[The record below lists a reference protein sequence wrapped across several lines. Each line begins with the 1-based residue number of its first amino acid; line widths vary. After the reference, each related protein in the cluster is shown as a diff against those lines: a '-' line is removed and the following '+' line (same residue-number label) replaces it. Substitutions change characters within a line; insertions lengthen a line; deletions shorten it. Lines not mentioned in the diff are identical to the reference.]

1 MTSDVKPKLFPR
13 NTKGNDLLILID
25 GHALVHRS
33 FHAIQQPLTVSTTG
47 EDVRGVYGFVNAF
60 LRTLGEWH
68 PSHVAITFDLPAP
81 TFRHKMFDQY
91 KAHRPPTPPELRT
104 QFDRVRQ
111 VMTAFKVPIFELE
124 GFEADDLLGTLSRQA
139 EESDIDTLILTGD
152 SDTFQLVSRRVK
164 VLMSSSVQNRSL
176 YDVDAVKERYGG
188 LGPEYVAEIK
198 ALQGDSSDNIP
209 GVPGVGIKTAIKL
222 LTDYGSLDGVFQNLE
237 NVKPPRAK
245 NSLGGNRELAYRS
258 RQLATIVRDAPANLD
273 LNTALFGNFE
283 RDEVI
288 SLLRELEFHS
298 IVPRIPASESSVSL
312 EHSESVQDSQL
323 SLFRPAQKVSEEYI
337 VVNTSES
344 LNQVLTE
351 ISTEH
356 GFSFD
361 TETTS
366 LNPMSCELVG
376 ISFSV
381 EEGKA
386 WYLPLGHSEGNQL
399 KKDVVLKRLS
409 QIFVNPEIPKRAHNA
424 NFDLS
429 VMQQSGISVNG
440 LQFDTMIAAHVGGR
454 RNYGLKELSL
464 ECFGVEMT
472 PITELI
478 GTGRSQITMAE
489 VSIETAAPYAAA
501 DADFTERLHSIMRAE
516 LEQKEIS
523 SLYDEVEVPL
533 IPVLVQMQR
542 NGVSLDTTLL
552 NEMSVSLGGQ
562 LDGIQA
568 EMFELI
574 GHEFNLNSPKQ
585 LSDVLFTELHLPT
598 TRKTKI
604 GFSTDAQSLD
614 DLKNLLDRGKA
625 ENSDP
630 RSYEVLNRI
639 LEYREVAKLK
649 STYVDALPE
658 MVNPITKRVHTSY
671 RQTGTTTGRISSND
685 PNLQNI
691 PVRTELGRRVR
702 EAFISKDGWSL
713 LAADY
718 SQIEL
723 RVLAHFSRDPGLIKA
738 FENGEDIHSSTSSL
752 VYDIPI
758 NKVDSDMRRIA
769 KVLNFGV
776 IYGLSPHGIAR
787 QTDLSQK
794 DGKKFIDIY
803 FDKYPGI
810 QTYLDSVKEQCRANG
825 YVETILGR
833 RRYLPD
839 INARNFR
846 LRSQAERAAI
856 NMPIQGTAADIIKV
870 AMINIQKRLQ
880 DLEMKS
886 MMILQVHDELIF
898 EVPNNELS
906 QVESI
911 VSELMPSSLKL
922 DVPLAVEIKKGY
934 DWGNLS

>member
-1 MTSDVKPKLFPR
+1 
-13 NTKGNDLLILID
+13 
-25 GHALVHRS
+25 
-33 FHAIQQPLTVSTTG
+33 
-47 EDVRGVYGFVNAF
+47 
-60 LRTLGEWH
+60 
-68 PSHVAITFDLPAP
+68 
-81 TFRHKMFDQY
+81 
-91 KAHRPPTPPELRT
+91 
-104 QFDRVRQ
+104 
-111 VMTAFKVPIFELE
+111 
-124 GFEADDLLGTLSRQA
+124 
-139 EESDIDTLILTGD
+139 
-152 SDTFQLVSRRVK
+152 
-164 VLMSSSVQNRSL
+164 
-176 YDVDAVKERYGG
+176 
-188 LGPEYVAEIK
+188 
-198 ALQGDSSDNIP
+198 
-209 GVPGVGIKTAIKL
+209 
-222 LTDYGSLDGVFQNLE
+222 
-237 NVKPPRAK
+237 
-245 NSLGGNRELAYRS
+245 
-258 RQLATIVRDAPANLD
+258 
-273 LNTALFGNFE
+273 
-283 RDEVI
+283 
-288 SLLRELEFHS
+288 
-298 IVPRIPASESSVSL
+298 
-312 EHSESVQDSQL
+312 
-323 SLFRPAQKVSEEYI
+323 
-337 VVNTSES
+337 
-344 LNQVLTE
+344 
-351 ISTEH
+351 
-356 GFSFD
+356 
-361 TETTS
+361 
-366 LNPMSCELVG
+366 
-376 ISFSV
+376 
-381 EEGKA
+381 
-386 WYLPLGHSEGNQL
+386 
-399 KKDVVLKRLS
+399 
-409 QIFVNPEIPKRAHNA
+409 
-424 NFDLS
+424 
-429 VMQQSGISVNG
+429 MQQSGISVNG

-478 GTGRSQITMAE
+478 GTGRNQITMAE

-614 DLKNLLDRGKA
+614 DLKNLLDRGEA
-625 ENSDP
+625 EDSDP

-639 LEYREVAKLK
+639 LEYREIAKLK

-658 MVNPITKRVHTSY
+658 MVNPITERVHTSY

-723 RVLAHFSRDPGLIKA
+723 RVLAHFSRDPGLIEA